1 MMVKSVEGI
10 YRNGKVELSEPI
22 AEAEGAHVIVTWF
35 QPNNSVDLRDKG
47 IDESQAADLRQ
58 RLSSFAEDWDRPE
71 MNVYDNLPPR

>member
-1 MMVKSVEGI
+1 MVKSVEGI
-10 YRNGKVELSEPI
+10 YRNGKVELREPI

-35 QPNNSVDLRDKG
+35 QPNNSVELRDKG